1 MKILHYCL
9 GLPPFRTGGL
19 TKYCVDLMK
28 QQSENGDE
36 VTLLYPGHFTRD
48 KKLRIIENKSFN
60 GIRVYEILNPLSIP
74 LMSGIPSPYDYFK
87 NIDINIYLEFLKKV
101 DVEVIHIH
109 TLMGFSKEIIS
120 AAYELHIKTILTS
133 HDYFGICPKVNLI
146 NLQGTIC
153 EDYSGGKNC
162 VACNKNGYSDT
173 LMTFMQSKIYRKL
186 KNSLVIRKLR
196 IFKKRLIRKKCSD
209 LNLSAQLIDDT
220 SNNCDAATG
229 YVNLRKYY
237 IDIINNIDCIHYN
250 SSVAKRVY
258 EKYIDNENS
267 KVINISHSNIKDN
280 KMRRNYSCKSTLK
293 ITYIG
298 PLEKYK
304 GISLLF
310 NALQRLLKTN
320 INNWNLNI
328 YGSSENIN
336 TQTFREKVKVNGTYD
351 YSKLEYIFKNT
362 DVLVVPSIWYET
374 FGYIALEAFSYG
386 VPVIVTQFVGF
397 KDMIDDGITGIII
410 KPSEDVLYNKLQTL
424 IKNRSIL
431 SRINDNIIKLSSIY
445 TMEKHTKDVMKL
457 YTALV
462 KI

>member
-1 MKILHYCL
+1 MKILHYSL

-19 TKYCVDLMK
+19 TKYCVDLMLE
-28 QQSENGDE
+28 QTTNGDE
-36 VTLLYPGHFTRD
+36 VSLLYPGHFTRD

-60 GIRVYEILNPLSIP
+60 GIRIYEILNPLSIP
-74 LMSGIPSPYDYFK
+74 LMSGISSPNDYFK
-87 NIDINIYLEFLKKV
+87 NIDINIYLEFLKAV

-120 AAYELHIKTILTS
+120 AAYELNIKTILTS

-146 NLQGTIC
+146 NLKGAIC
-153 EDYSGGKNC
+153 QDYSSGKNC

-173 LMTFMQSKIYRKL
+173 LMTFMQSKIYRKI
-186 KNSLVIRKLR
+186 KNSLIIKQLR
-196 IFKKRLIRKKCSD
+196 TFKKKLIRKKYSD
-209 LNLSAQLIDDT
+209 LNLPSQVIDDI
-220 SNNCDAATG
+220 SNNSSEADG

-250 SSVAKRVY
+250 SSVAKKVY
-258 EKYIDNENS
+258 EKYINNENS
-267 KVINISHSNIKDN
+267 KVLNISHSNIKDN
-280 KMRRNYSCKSTLK
+280 KVQKKYSSKKTLK

-298 PLEKYK
+298 PMEKYK

-310 NALQRLLKTN
+310 SALKRLLNRN

-328 YGSSENIN
+328 YGSNENIN
-336 TQTFREKVKVNGTYD
+336 TEPFREKVKVNGTYD
-351 YSKLEYIFKNT
+351 YSKLEYIFQNT

-424 IKNRSIL
+424 IKNRSVL
-431 SRINDNIIKLSSIY
+431 SRINDNIIKLTSIY
-445 TMEKHTKDVMKL
+445 TMEKHTQDVMKL
-457 YTALV
+457 YTQLV
-462 KI
+462 KF